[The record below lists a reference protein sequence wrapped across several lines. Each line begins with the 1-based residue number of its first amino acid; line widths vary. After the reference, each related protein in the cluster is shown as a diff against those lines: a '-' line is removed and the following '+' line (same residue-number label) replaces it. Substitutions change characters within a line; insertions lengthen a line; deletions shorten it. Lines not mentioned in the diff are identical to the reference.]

1 MSWIDVRR
9 LWRKHS
15 SKWIRR
21 MRGADGG
28 EIELATMWVMVGDDG
43 GYDLT
48 CLFGFGEDRS
58 GTSLLTLDIHFF
70 LPFYDFQSISI
81 DEFSTCRS
89 SRSSQC
95 LP

>member
-21 MRGADGG
+21 MRGADG
-28 EIELATMWVMVGDDG
+28 EETVPVTTWEMVGDDG
-43 GYDLT
+43 GHDLI
-48 CLFGFGEDRS
+48 CLFGFDEDRS
-58 GTSLLTLDIHFF
+58 GTSLFTLDIHFF
-70 LPFYDFQSISI
+70 LPFYDFQSIAI